1 MIKYVAPG
9 LDNSN
14 FGSPPRQQKFK
25 EEQIIGRV
33 FLPIPNGITD
43 TTGASWGEGDYDSPV
58 QIALAQVALQGIG
71 EGAKGAIE
79 ALKDQVDKVAGN
91 SADVKTALQ
100 TYNRWRCSR
109 SSRSF
114 NKNNWCNS

>member
-1 MIKYVAPG
+1 MAPG
-9 LDNSN
+9 LDNSG
-14 FGSPPRQQKFK
+14 FGSPPRQQSLGKHV
-25 EEQIIGRV
+25 IGRV

-43 TTGASWGEGDYDSPV
+43 TTGASWGEGTMTPL
-58 QIALAQVALQGIG
+58 QLALAQVALQGIG

-109 SSRSF
+109 SSGSF